1 MIYSIVAAAIAIMV
15 LAWRSLR
22 HRPKNFS
29 RYYDNFVPTVATHRG
44 FGKMAEVAENTV
56 AAFAASE
63 KLGFRAHE
71 LDVRLTRDKKIILL
85 HGPTLAHTTN
95 GTGRAEERTYHE
107 IATLNAAH
115 YLQRPTPAK
124 KARRPAHE
132 PVPLLSEVLQ
142 KIQKTS
148 LVNVEIKRDRF
159 DFNSKLEPLV
169 DQVVH
174 ETGAGA
180 RVCYSGFHFLTLWHM
195 KNTGTNSPVG
205 LLIEP
210 GPFARIKCWLYRH
223 LLLPDNI
230 HLHHTTATSGFLKK
244 LKRRGYGIAIWTV
257 NDTSRARELFADGA
271 DMVITDNMN
280 FVREFAKPK
289 GAKARS
295 KNTVKKRARR

>member
-1 MIYSIVAAAIAIMV
+1 MIYSFVAVAIAITV

-22 HRPKNFS
+22 HRPRNFG
-29 RYYDNFVPTVATHRG
+29 RYYAGFTPTVATHRG
-44 FGKMAEVAENTV
+44 FGKMAGVAENTV

-71 LDVRLTRDKKIILL
+71 LDVRLTRDKKVILL

-95 GTGRAEERTYHE
+95 GTGRAEERTYDE
-107 IATLNAAH
+107 IAALNAAH
-115 YLQRPTPAK
+115 YLHEAGPQNK
-124 KARRPAHE
+124 HLAHE
-132 PVPLLSEVLQ
+132 KVPLLSEVLR

-148 LVNVEIKRDRF
+148 IVNVEIKRDRF
-159 DFNSKLEPLV
+159 DFNSQLEPLV

-210 GPFARIKCWLYRH
+210 GAFARIKCWLYRH

-257 NDTSRARELFADGA
+257 NDATRARELFADGA

-280 FVREFAKPK
+280 FVKDFAPARTAKPDK
-289 GAKARS
+289 KPAL
-295 KNTVKKRARR
+295 KKRSRR